1 LSGLRDYKLYLHDIK
16 EAVEKIETF
25 IKGFSLEEFVKD
37 AKTVDAVIRNLEIM
51 GEAAKHI
58 PKRVKEKHPDIDW
71 KAMAGMRNIL
81 THEYFGVR
89 MGIIWKTIR
98 ERLPALRYKIEEILK
113 EGKD

>member
-1 LSGLRDYKLYLHDIK
+1 M
-16 EAVEKIETF
+16 
-25 IKGFSLEEFVKD
+25 
-37 AKTVDAVIRNLEIM
+37 DAVIRNLEIL

-58 PKRVKEKHPDIDW
+58 PKRVKEKHSVIDW

-81 THEYFGVR
+81 AHEYFGVR

-98 ERLPALRYKIEEILK
+98 ERLPDLRHRMEEILE

>member
-1 LSGLRDYKLYLHDIK
+1 LRDYKLYLYDIQQ
-16 EAVEKIETF
+16 AIEKIETF
-25 IKGFSLEEFVKD
+25 TRGFTFEEFAQD
-37 AKTVDAVIRNLEIM
+37 AKTVDAVIRNLEIL

-81 THEYFGVR
+81 AHEYFGVR

-98 ERLPALRYKIEEILK
+98 ERLPELRHQIEEILK

>member
-1 LSGLRDYKLYLHDIK
+1 LRDYKLYLHDII

-25 IKGFSLEEFVKD
+25 TKGFTFEEFVKD
-37 AKTVDAVIRNLEIM
+37 AKTVDAVIRNLEII

-58 PKRVKEKHPDIDW
+58 SKRVKEKHHDIDW

-81 THEYFGVR
+81 AHEYFGVR
-89 MGIIWKTIR
+89 MGIIWKTIG
-98 ERLPALRYKIEEILK
+98 ERLPELRHKIEEILT

>member
-1 LSGLRDYKLYLHDIK
+1 LRDYKLYLYDIK

-25 IKGFSLEEFVKD
+25 TRGFTFEEFVED

-58 PKRVKEKHPDIDW
+58 PKRVKERHSDIDW

-89 MGIIWKTIR
+89 MGII
-98 ERLPALRYKIEEILK
+98 
-113 EGKD
+113 

>member
-1 LSGLRDYKLYLHDIK
+1 LRDYKLYLHDIK

-25 IKGFSLEEFVKD
+25 TKGFTFEEFAKD
-37 AKTVDAVIRNLEIM
+37 TKTVDAVIRNLEIL

-71 KAMAGMRNIL
+71 KAMGGMRNIL
-81 THEYFGVR
+81 AHEYFGVR

-98 ERLPALRYKIEEILK
+98 ERLPELRHKIEEILG
-113 EGKD
+113 EGRDQT

>member
-1 LSGLRDYKLYLHDIK
+1 MRDYKLYLHDIK

-25 IKGFSLEEFVKD
+25 TKGFTFEEFVKD
-37 AKTVDAVIRNLEIM
+37 AKTVDAVIRNLEII

-58 PKRVKEKHPDIDW
+58 PKRVKERHSDIDW

-98 ERLPALRYKIEEILK
+98 ERLPELRYKIEEILK

>member
-1 LSGLRDYKLYLHDIK
+1 LRDCKLYLHDIK

-25 IKGFSLEEFVKD
+25 TKGYTFEEFSKD
-37 AKTVDAVIRNLEIM
+37 SKTVDAVIRNLEIL

-71 KAMAGMRNIL
+71 KAMGGMRNIL
-81 THEYFGVR
+81 VHEYFGVR

-98 ERLPALRYKIEEILK
+98 ERLPELRQKIEAILG